1 MASQWATMVDDG
13 QFIQAAKGGAERV
26 LTQDEIDSL
35 LGFSLADVN
44 LNDNSGIRAIIDSAM
59 VSYER
64 LPMLEIVFDRLVRLL
79 TTSLRNFTSDNVEV
93 SLDRITSVRFGD
105 YLNSI
110 PLPAILGVFKA
121 EEWDNFGLLTVNSSL
136 IYSIID
142 VLLGGRRG
150 QTPIRIEGRP
160 YTTIETNLIKRMIEV
175 VLADTELAFR
185 PLSPVKFNID
195 RLETN
200 PRFAAISRPANAAI
214 LVRLRIDMED
224 RGGTIELLLPYATIE
239 PIRDVLLQMFMG
251 EKFGRDSTWEGH
263 LATEISQA
271 QVAVDAVLYEA
282 QLPLRQI
289 MKLEV
294 GDTLMLE
301 LKTDAPVIVRCGS
314 VTLYRRADGPRRRPR
329 RRACCQD
336 FTQTKHHVRD
346 VRNGRRQWQSEGDSV
361 SNGFGMIIEG
371 VVAILLMLTVS
382 YCMLLNRRLKLL
394 KADEMSLRAT
404 ISELITATEIAERAV
419 AGLKV
424 TVRECDVGLGER
436 LRRAETMTGEIDR
449 RLITG
454 KDVLNRLSQIA
465 IAARPIQEPVAPGNE
480 AKSVAVAA
488 QAFAERLRTKVHGI
502 AA

>member
-1 MASQWATMVDDG
+1 MTSKDQIDHDALAAEWGVAVDTEQKPAGAAEAPPDDGQNTSETMASQWENMVDDG
-13 QFIQAAKGGAERV
+13 HFIQATKGGAERV

-35 LGFSLADVN
+35 LGFSLTDIS

-64 LPMLEIVFDRLVRLL
+64 LPMLEIIFDRLVRLM

-121 EEWDNFGLLTVNSSL
+121 EEWDNFGLVTVNSSL

-150 QTPIRIEGRP
+150 QTAIRIEGRP
-160 YTTIETNLIKRMIEV
+160 YTTIETNLVKRMIEV
-175 VLADTELAFR
+175 VLADAELAFR

-251 EKFGRDSTWEGH
+251 EKFGRDPNWEGH
-263 LATEISQA
+263 LSTELGQAEISI
-271 QVAVDAVLYEA
+271 DAVLYEA
-282 QLPLRQI
+282 RLPLKQI
-289 MKLEV
+289 MKLDV

-301 LKTDAPVIVRCGS
+301 LKSDALVIIRCGDI
-314 VTLYRRADGPRRRPR
+314 TL
-329 RRACCQD
+329 
-336 FTQTKHHVRD
+336 TE
-346 VRNGRRQWQSEGDSV
+346 GRMGRVGD
-361 SNGFGMIIEG
+361 
-371 VVAILLMLTVS
+371 
-382 YCMLLNRRLKLL
+382 R
-394 KADEMSLRAT
+394 
-404 ISELITATEIAERAV
+404 
-419 AGLKV
+419 
-424 TVRECDVGLGER
+424 
-436 LRRAETMTGEIDR
+436 
-449 RLITG
+449 
-454 KDVLNRLSQIA
+454 
-465 IAARPIQEPVAPGNE
+465 
-480 AKSVAVAA
+480 VAVRIAKP
-488 QAFAERLRTKVHGI
+488 LRKPSTTYAMFETAGGSGNPMEV
-502 AA
+502 